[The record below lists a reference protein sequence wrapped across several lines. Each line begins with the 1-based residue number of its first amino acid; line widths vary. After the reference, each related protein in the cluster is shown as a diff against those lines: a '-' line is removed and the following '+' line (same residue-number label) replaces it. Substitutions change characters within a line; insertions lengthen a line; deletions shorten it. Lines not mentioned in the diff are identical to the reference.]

1 MLQRT
6 LPYPCGEILPH
17 SKLHPELHRATAHER
32 SAVAAVHSEPTRTRK
47 LLGST
52 RLGKS
57 RGMMTVRFEVEE
69 DKEAV
74 VALATPRI
82 DSPLECDR
90 VMSALR
96 HSSS

>member
-1 MLQRT
+1 MLQQT

-32 SAVAAVHSEPTRTRK
+32 SAVAALDSHPTRTRK

-52 RLGKS
+52 SLGKS
-57 RGMMTVRFEVEE
+57 RGRMTVRFEAEE

-74 VALATPRI
+74 AALVTPRI
-82 DSPLECDR
+82 DSPLECDL

-96 HSSS
+96 QSCS